1 MTPEVGT
8 IVDIE
13 SDRPG
18 ELTAS
23 TPTKRA
29 PAKLEFDP
37 YIGVICADSWWDL
50 GKLLAHRNDPGWIT
64 KKIPVWTK
72 DSHPDFKGNVTVES
86 VQHFAG
92 EIYDLLRRKF
102 NEEPIA
108 EEAQAIIR
116 RAAQATYRDAG
127 PMLELDETS
136 DVFWAIETKFVLDDL
151 CRPFKADAGGW
162 LEAVDVCR
170 ECGEFFVKQR
180 RDQIFD
186 TAKCR
191 TKFTNRDAYLRRR
204 RVGGRHH

>member
-1 MTPEVGT
+1 MLPQVEAV
-8 IVDIE
+8 VDRE
-13 SDRPG
+13 SSRRG
-18 ELTAS
+18 ELAS
-23 TPTKRA
+23 PTLAKRA
-29 PAKLEFDP
+29 PTKVDFDP
-37 YIGVICADSWWDL
+37 YIGVICAESWWDL
-50 GKLLAHRNDPGWIT
+50 GKLLAHRTDPAWIA
-64 KKIPVWTK
+64 KKIPFWTK

-86 VQHFAG
+86 VQRFAV

-102 NEEPIA
+102 NDEPIA
-108 EEAQAIIR
+108 AEAQAIGR
-116 RAAQATYRDAG
+116 RAAQAVYRDAG

-151 CRPFKADAGGW
+151 CRPFKLNAGGW

-170 ECGEFFVKQR
+170 ECEEFFVKQR

-191 TKFTNRDAYLRRR
+191 TKFANRDAYLRRR